1 MGKLLAAID
10 YGPASAAVLQAL
22 LPLRRKL
29 RDSLVLYHAYQ
40 LPRGLPFLSAHVIEQ
55 MEKEA
60 AQAAHQ
66 RLREFVAAH
75 VPSQERRSV
84 RLVSQRDFLTE
95 GLHRYLQSR
104 SYRLLALGAQG
115 QGNESEGAIGFHTR
129 HFIHHASIPVL
140 VVFPESRM
148 AWKRMLVVYDA
159 DYRSPEGVSFLRTLT
174 RKVGTQVAAL
184 PLLRPDGR
192 IERMHTR
199 LQRLLQAS
207 DYEKVSW
214 SGPRFV
220 QLILSTAHAYEA
232 DLIVL
237 FSDPAQALEGM
248 RTLPMETFVG
258 GPGWLFLP
266 HPAPPAEEA
275 PTPPPE

>member
-10 YGPASAAVLQAL
+10 YSPASAAVLQAL

-40 LPRGLPFLSAHVIEQ
+40 LPRGLPFLSAHIIEQ
-55 MEKEA
+55 MEQEA

-75 VPSQERRSV
+75 VPANERRSI

-115 QGNESEGAIGFHTR
+115 QGDESEGAIGFHTR
-129 HFIHHASIPVL
+129 HFIHHASLPIL
-140 VVFPESRM
+140 VVFPESRI
-148 AWKRMLVVYDA
+148 AWKKMLVVYDV

-174 RKVGTQVAAL
+174 RKVGAQVAAL

-192 IERMHTR
+192 IEKMHSR
-199 LQRLLQAS
+199 LQRLVQAS
-207 DYEKVSW
+207 AYEKVSW

-220 QLILSTAHAYEA
+220 QLILNVAHTYEA

-237 FSDPAQALEGM
+237 FSDSAQALEGM
-248 RTLPMETFVG
+248 RTLSPEAFLG
-258 GPGWLFLP
+258 SPGWLFLP
-266 HPAPPAEEA
+266 RSAG
-275 PTPPPE
+275 TS